1 MTDSRR
7 TSHEYPRLNL
17 NLNEKDRI
25 TWDSEDEG
33 DGLKICHR
41 SATWFTMSR
50 VMHAKDLYRMK
61 SHSQDT
67 RLGTQSTTHYE
78 IVSVDVDDILPITKN
93 PNEVMIKL
101 WEKTTSGG
109 KKDRTNLRRTMRQVG
124 AWEGGERTQTIKST
138 QEDTRLAAATRLPYP
153 ER

>member
-1 MTDSRR
+1 
-7 TSHEYPRLNL
+7 
-17 NLNEKDRI
+17 
-25 TWDSEDEG
+25 
-33 DGLKICHR
+33 
-41 SATWFTMSR
+41 MSR

-101 WEKTTSGG
+101 
-109 KKDRTNLRRTMRQVG
+109 
-124 AWEGGERTQTIKST
+124 
-138 QEDTRLAAATRLPYP
+138 
-153 ER
+153 